1 MNVVIYARYSCDNQ
15 REESIEGQL
24 RECKQ
29 YADRND
35 MCVIGEYIDRAFSA
49 KTDNRPEFQKMI
61 NDSYS
66 KKFQAIVV
74 WKLDRFARNR
84 YDSAR
89 YKTILKKN
97 MVEVVSA
104 TEVISKGAEGIILE
118 AVLEGYAEYYSADL
132 SEKVI
137 RGMTENALK
146 CKFNGGNVPIGYFI
160 DDNQYFQIDKLIAPF
175 IMEAF
180 QMYDSNRTMKE
191 ITEYLNQKG
200 VRTSKNNFISI
211 RNMSIIFRNRKY
223 IGEYRYRDI
232 VIPNGIPAIVD
243 ENLFER
249 VQERLNNNKRNSNPD
264 LKNKYILSSKL
275 KCGNCNSFMNGES
288 GTSKTGKVYNYYKC
302 SSVKRHLGC
311 DMKSIRQ
318 EDIEQ
323 IVLEK
328 IIAYLFTDK
337 NIDKITDAV
346 LKINK
351 KENASMLL
359 LKKQHKCILKNINN
373 IVEAITQGI
382 FSTSVQEKLAEL
394 ERQKIEI
401 ENQIKIEK
409 ENLSNS
415 KLSRSQIKYW
425 LFNILTLLPNDKK
438 SLLIDIFVDEIIYFP
453 NDSDKT

>member
-15 REESIEGQL
+15 REESIDGQI

-35 MCVIGEYIDRAFSA
+35 MCIIGEYIDRAFSA

-61 NDSYS
+61 NDSNS

-97 MVEVVSA
+97 MVEVISA

-146 CKFNGGNVPIGYFI
+146 CKYNGGNVPIGYFI
-160 DDNQYFQIDKLIAPF
+160 DANKNYQIDKLTAPF
-175 IMEAF
+175 VKDAF
-180 QMYDSNRTMKE
+180 EMYDSNVTMKK

-200 VRTSKNNFISI
+200 VRTSKNKLISI
-211 RNMSIIFRNRKY
+211 RTMSTIFRNRKY
-223 IGEYRYRDI
+223 IGEYKYRDI
-232 VIPNGIPAIVD
+232 IVPNGIPQIINK
-243 ENLFER
+243 NLFNR
-249 VQERLNNNKRNSNPD
+249 VQERLNNNQRNSNPD

-288 GTSKTGKVYNYYKC
+288 GTSKTGKIYNYYKC

-311 DMKSIRQ
+311 DMKSIRN
-318 EDIEQ
+318 EDVEQ

-409 ENLSNS
+409 KNLSNS

-425 LFNILTLLPNDKK
+425 LFNILTLLPEDKK
-438 SLLIDIFVDEIIYFP
+438 SLLIDAFVDEIIYFSD
-453 NDSDKT
+453 DSDVP

>member
-15 REESIEGQL
+15 REESIDGQI

-35 MCVIGEYIDRAFSA
+35 MCIIGEYIDRAFSA

-74 WKLDRFARNR
+74 WKLDRFAQNR

-97 MVEVVSA
+97 MVEVISA

-146 CKFNGGNVPIGYFI
+146 CKYNGGNVPIGYII
-160 DDNQYFQIDKLIAPF
+160 DDNKHYQIDKLAAPF
-175 IMEAF
+175 VKDAF
-180 QMYDSNRTMKE
+180 EMYASNMTMKE
-191 ITEYLNQKG
+191 ITEYLNQKD
-200 VRTSKNNFISI
+200 VRTSRNNNIEI
-211 RNMSIIFRNRKY
+211 RNMSVILRNRKY
-223 IGEYRYRDI
+223 IGEYRYMNI
-232 VIPNGIPAIVD
+232 VIPDGIPQIVSK
-243 ENLFER
+243 ELFDD
-249 VQERLNNNKRNSNPD
+249 VQEKLKRKQRNSNPD
-264 LKNKYILSSKL
+264 MKNKYILSSKL
-275 KCGNCNSFMNGES
+275 RCGKCNSLMCGES
-288 GTSKTGKVYNYYKC
+288 GTSKTGKIYNYYKC

-311 DMKSIRQ
+311 DVKSVRQ
-318 EDIEQ
+318 EDFEK

-328 IIAYLFTDK
+328 VIGYLLTET
-337 NIDKITDAV
+337 NINKITDAV

-351 KENASMLL
+351 KENASILL
-359 LKKQHKCILKNINN
+359 LKKQYRCIVKNINN
-373 IVEAITQGI
+373 IVDAIAQGI
-382 FSTSVQEKLAEL
+382 FSNSVQEKLMEL
-394 ERQKIEI
+394 EQKKIEI

-415 KLSRSQIKYW
+415 KLTRSQIKYW
-425 LFNILTLLPNDKK
+425 LLNILTLLPEDKK
-438 SLLIDIFVDEIIYFP
+438 SLLIDTFVDEIIYFP
-453 NDSDKT
+453 NDSDKP